1 MRGLHSAAG
10 ADGGRADV
18 DPEQSQQPGGLRIFQ
33 TCNISQQKIFQTE
46 NISLERIFLTG
57 NISLEKIFQSRT
69 GRDSGGRRSTRRRC
83 GSRSDW
89 STQVRDSHVADSSSP
104 MVKHTRA
111 PIIPSVHGSHKD
123 KAKGKDDYYIKT

>member
-18 DPEQSQQPGGLRIFQ
+18 DPEQSKQPGGLRIFQ
-33 TCNISQQKIFQTE
+33 TG
-46 NISLERIFLTG
+46 NISLEKIFQTG

-69 GRDSGGRRSTRRRC
+69 GRDSGGRRSTRSRC

-89 STQVRDSHVADSSSP
+89 STQLRDSHIADSSST
-104 MVKHTRA
+104 MVKHIRA
-111 PIIPSVHGSHKD
+111 AIIDSFGTWKP
-123 KAKGKDDYYIKT
+123 

>member
-10 ADGGRADV
+10 ADGGRADG
-18 DPEQSQQPGGLRIFQ
+18 DPEQPQQPGGLRIFQ
-33 TCNISQQKIFQTE
+33 TG
-46 NISLERIFLTG
+46 NISLEKIFQTG

-89 STQVRDSHVADSSSP
+89 STQVRDSHVAE
-104 MVKHTRA
+104 
-111 PIIPSVHGSHKD
+111 
-123 KAKGKDDYYIKT
+123 Y